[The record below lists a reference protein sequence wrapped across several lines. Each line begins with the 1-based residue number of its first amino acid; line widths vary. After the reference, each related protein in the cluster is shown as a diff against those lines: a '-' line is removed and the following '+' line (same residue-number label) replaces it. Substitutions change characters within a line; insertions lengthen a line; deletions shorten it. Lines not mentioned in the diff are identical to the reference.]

1 MRSIELL
8 APGGDARSVKAA
20 ILAGAD
26 AVYLGVGEL
35 NARKRAVN
43 ISPNEIGELCAI
55 AHERN
60 CRIYLTLNVIILEE
74 EFPKVMELLAGM
86 TVSGIDGVIVQDYGL
101 LHVVRQIFPE
111 LELHASTQMTSHN
124 RGQLGL
130 LARAG
135 VRQVNLSR
143 ELSLAEL
150 RELIAAAHAEGLKA
164 EVFVHGAF
172 CVSFSGQ
179 CYISGHVYENSANRG
194 ACVQPCRR
202 DYLPD
207 RPEMPG
213 AGLPIKPLNL
223 KDNSLFASAA
233 ELVDAGADSLKIEGR
248 IKGYDYVYSVVS
260 AWREQL
266 ERLGA
271 HWEPRENDPRLAAV
285 FNRSFSD
292 NLFKGRL
299 GAGSFTPDSGDKSL
313 IRRGTVAAY
322 SAAERELSL
331 SPAGESPGG
340 KYSDGGLGAG
350 QSITIKDTDGKFICT
365 GTLLERK
372 KSGAWAFRIEHRLMG
387 KILKGQEIWSQP
399 RLIDFSEV
407 NRQLDSMKAAE
418 KKIPLSFRLSGRAGE
433 PLVLEAA
440 GPEGSVRVASETAAE
455 RAEGSPSSTEAV
467 KKQLSRLG
475 TTPFFLEECDTAGLA
490 EGLFIPVRL
499 LNELRRAA
507 VEALLSQR
515 QETHA
520 ARSPG
525 VQSRPE
531 TRALSPLV
539 PAGRPAVRR
548 LAVAVSGEPWS
559 LDILEEIPRESGVLA
574 LFQLPADPGELSASE
589 AVFTGH
595 GDLVPWFPSILIGEQ
610 YEAACGFLLRRK
622 SAFIVTDNSGIA
634 FFAQEHG
641 IPWVGGPMLNTAN
654 GYALDFFREHGAGGA
669 FCSPE
674 LSAGRFGQ
682 ITIPAG
688 IELWAPLAAP
698 VFLMKSRH
706 CLVRN
711 CESGGISGDGGC
723 GKTVMDAHCLPGCSR
738 SEAIND
744 SQGNRFLVVKN
755 RGDYNSI
762 WRDRFAMYPERLR
775 DPRIGTF
782 LLDLRAPHPSLL
794 PEGPIGEYVRR
805 AGEAVGRS

>member
-1 MRSIELL
+1 MRTIELL

-43 ISPNEIGELCAI
+43 ISPDDVGELCAL

-74 EFPKVMELLAGM
+74 DFPYVTELLAGM
-86 TVSGIDGVIVQDYGL
+86 IGSGIDGVIVQDYGL
-101 LHVVRQIFPE
+101 LHVVRQMFPE

-130 LARAG
+130 LGRSG

-143 ELSLAEL
+143 ELSLGEL
-150 RELIAAAHAEGLKA
+150 KELTSAAHAEGLKA

-179 CYISGHVYENSANRG
+179 CYISGHAYDNSANRG

-207 RPEMPG
+207 RLDRPDMAGSRNAPG
-213 AGLPIKPLNL
+213 AGLPVKPLNL

-266 ERLGA
+266 ERLNS
-271 HWEPRENDPRLAAV
+271 HREPQKNDPRLAAV

-292 NLFKGRL
+292 NLFRGRL
-299 GAGSFTPDSGDKSL
+299 GPDSFTPDSGDRSL
-313 IRRGTVAAY
+313 KRSGTVAAY
-322 SAAERELSL
+322 SAAERELSIL
-331 SPAGESPGG
+331 P
-340 KYSDGGLGAG
+340 DGGSSEGKPGAG
-350 QSITIKDTDGKFICT
+350 QSITIKDNEGKFVCT

-372 KSGAWAFRIEHRLMG
+372 KSGAWTFRIEHRLMG
-387 KILKGQEIWSQP
+387 KIRKRQEVWSQP

-407 NRQLDSMKAAE
+407 DRQLDSMKAAGD
-418 KKIPLSFRLSGRAGE
+418 KRPLRFRLSGRAGE

-440 GPEGSVRVASETAAE
+440 GPEQSVRAVSESAVE
-455 RAEGSPSSTEAV
+455 RAEGRPSTAEAV
-467 KKQLSRLG
+467 IKQLSRLG
-475 TTPFFLEECDTAGLA
+475 STPFFLEECDTSGLA
-490 EGLFIPVRL
+490 EGLFIPVRV
-499 LNELRRAA
+499 LNQLRREA
-507 VEALLSQR
+507 VEALLA
-515 QETHA
+515 EDDPA
-520 ARSPG
+520 PRS
-525 VQSRPE
+525 
-531 TRALSPLV
+531 SPAGGSLPALV
-539 PAGRPAVRR
+539 PAGRPAERR

-559 LDILEEIPRESGVLA
+559 LDILEQIPRECGVLA

-589 AVFTGH
+589 AVFAGR
-595 GDLVPWFPSILIGEQ
+595 GDLVPWFPSILIGDQ
-610 YEAACGFLLRRK
+610 YEAACDVLLRRK
-622 SAFIVTDNSGIA
+622 SSFIVTDNAGIA

-641 IPWVGGPMLNTAN
+641 IPWVGGPMLNSAN
-654 GYALDFFREHGAGGA
+654 GYTLDFFREHGAGGA

-674 LSAGRFGQ
+674 LSAGQFGQ
-682 ITIPAG
+682 LTIPSG
-688 IELWAPLAAP
+688 MELWSPLSAP

-711 CESGGISGDGGC
+711 CGGGC
-723 GKTVMDAHCLPGCSR
+723 GKEVMDERCLPDCSR
-738 SEAIND
+738 SAAIND

-755 RGDYNSI
+755 KGDYNSI
-762 WRDRFAMYPERLR
+762 WLDRLAMYPERLK

-782 LLDLRAPHPSLL
+782 LLDLRAPHLSLL
-794 PEGPIGEYVRR
+794 PEGPIGEYIRR
-805 AGEAVGRS
+805 AGEAVEALQRRP